1 MTSGRH
7 VSLADLGG
15 GGSERAIRNAAP
27 DEENMGRTASIALRR
42 LLAPVDAL
50 VLGAAVA
57 LLALALLAAEATA
70 QEQPVGVTL
79 ELNKTE
85 DQTAGCRVYFVLD
98 NKTASVF
105 DQFKL
110 DLVVFAVDG
119 VILRNLATEMGP
131 LRPEKRV
138 VKMFD
143 LGELAC
149 AGIGSLL
156 VNDVLACSTDGE
168 PRTDCVE
175 LLAVES
181 RTPVALMK

>member
-1 MTSGRH
+1 M
-7 VSLADLGG
+7 A
-15 GGSERAIRNAAP
+15 
-27 DEENMGRTASIALRR
+27 RTASIALRR

-57 LLALALLAAEATA
+57 LLALAVMAAEAAA
-70 QEQPVGVTL
+70 QEPPAGVTL

-85 DQTAGCRVYFVLD
+85 DQSAGCRVYFVLD
-98 NKTASVF
+98 NKTANGF

-110 DLVVFAVDG
+110 DLVVFAGDG

-149 AGIGSLL
+149 EGIGSLL
-156 VNDVLACSTDGE
+156 VNDVLACSSDGQA
-168 PRTDCVE
+168 RTDCVD

-181 RTPVALMK
+181 RTPVVLMK

>member
-1 MTSGRH
+1 M
-7 VSLADLGG
+7 
-15 GGSERAIRNAAP
+15 
-27 DEENMGRTASIALRR
+27 ALRR

-57 LLALALLAAEATA
+57 LLALALMAAEAAA
-70 QEQPVGVTL
+70 QEEQPAGVTL

-85 DQTAGCRVYFVLD
+85 DQSAGCRVYFVLN
-98 NKTASVF
+98 NKTASSF

-110 DLVVFAVDG
+110 DLVVFAGDG

-149 AGIGSLL
+149 EGIGSLL
-156 VNDVLACSTDGE
+156 VNDVLACSSDGQA
-168 PRTDCVE
+168 RTDCVD

-181 RTPVALMK
+181 RTPVVLMK